1 VVRLKN
7 KRKDI
12 IEAWNRFSGSP
23 SLIAE
28 KRKLFV
34 DIILDFGIIEEE
46 KIKKI
51 AEVIEREVVEDKKEK
66 KDWLYIYLKSFFR
79 DETEMKAINEL
90 FEKFKVNKTQKIE
103 ILKNSTTSFEVYK
116 ELIRKRRE

>member
-1 VVRLKN
+1 MVRLKN

-90 FEKFKVNKTQKIE
+90 FEKFKVNKKQKIE